1 MATTIRQIL
10 DQKGWGVAVLTKQQT
25 IPDVAN
31 FLTAN
36 RIGAAPVVDE
46 HGTIVGML
54 SERDITRFVGKLGDA
69 VTHKTAED
77 LMTKLVVHCTPDDTV
92 LNAMMM
98 MTNHRCRHLPVLVD
112 GTLRGLISIGD
123 VVKAQIEEAQFEVD
137 SMRTYITTA

>member
-10 DQKGWGVAVLTKQQT
+10 NQKGWGVAVLIKHQT
-25 IPDVAN
+25 IPEVAN

-46 HGTIVGML
+46 DGAIVGML
-54 SERDITRFVGKLGDA
+54 SERDITRFVGKLGGAIMD
-69 VTHKTAED
+69 KTAED
-77 LMTKLVVHCTPDDTV
+77 LMTQLVAYCSPDDTV
-92 LNAMMM
+92 LEAMLM
-98 MTNHRCRHLPVLVD
+98 MTNRRCRHLPVLVD
-112 GTLRGLISIGD
+112 GTLQGLVSIGD

>member
-98 MTNHRCRHLPVLVD
+98 MTNHRCRHLPVLVE